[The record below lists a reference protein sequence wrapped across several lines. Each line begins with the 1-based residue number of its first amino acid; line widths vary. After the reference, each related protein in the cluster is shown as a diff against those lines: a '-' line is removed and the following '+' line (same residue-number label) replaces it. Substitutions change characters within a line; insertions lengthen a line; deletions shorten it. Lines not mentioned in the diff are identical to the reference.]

1 MQITQ
6 VLLKEEKKSLNSRCF
21 PYLNKKKLMGKGD
34 KLPFIG
40 GEVPLFVAKFHIHQ
54 FYTVSGSQQVVII
67 TAAGCTLL
75 RQRHDSRRG
84 EESSSR
90 GLALIISRPLVVL

>member
-1 MQITQ
+1 
-6 VLLKEEKKSLNSRCF
+6 
-21 PYLNKKKLMGKGD
+21 MGKGD

-67 TAAGCTLL
+67 TAIECTLL
-75 RQRHDSRRG
+75 RQRQDSRRG
-84 EESSSR
+84 EESSTR
-90 GLALIISRPLVVL
+90 GLALFISRPLVVL